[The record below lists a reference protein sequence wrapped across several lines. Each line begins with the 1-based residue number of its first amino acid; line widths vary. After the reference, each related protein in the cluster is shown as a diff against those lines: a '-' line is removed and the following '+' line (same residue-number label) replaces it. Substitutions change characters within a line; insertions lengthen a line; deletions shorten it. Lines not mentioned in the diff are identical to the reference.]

1 MYVIKIYVHDSV
13 LICWLSLSLIAVYIS
28 GTVIVY
34 MLSPTTHMIKMII
47 WHRVL
52 YKNYIMVV
60 FKSNISHLGFS
71 KFLKIVI
78 YLKSYFQILIELY
91 SALCVYMLENL
102 QRKQIS

>member
-1 MYVIKIYVHDSV
+1 
-13 LICWLSLSLIAVYIS
+13 
-28 GTVIVY
+28 
-34 MLSPTTHMIKMII
+34 
-47 WHRVL
+47 
-52 YKNYIMVV
+52 MVV